1 MLYFSVNSAWF
12 KKNSLSINWLTKKIL
27 FVLKMLLLITDPPI
41 LKFSLYKKLV
51 ASSSPMTSSSLF
63 VNDVLPLK
71 CSALLSVQGARC

>member
-1 MLYFSVNSAWF
+1 
-12 KKNSLSINWLTKKIL
+12 
-27 FVLKMLLLITDPPI
+27 MLLLITDPPI